1 MVDVF
6 TVLRSDHRHVEELLS
21 RLEESDKGA
30 ERDALVRELTEAL
43 TVHMQFEEQRLYP
56 MLAPLDGEG
65 AEEAGIEHG
74 LARDG
79 LAKLAEL
86 SAAPG
91 FGAAVEM
98 LTGGIDHHV
107 KEEESEVFPKLRAAY
122 DSDTL
127 VALAAELKQA
137 KSDAGLPPFDPRHVT
152 KGELLDLAR
161 DAGID
166 GRSTMTKTELRRAL
180 ERAGAA
186 S

>member
-107 KEEESEVFPKLRAAY
+107 KEEETEVFPKLRARRTTATP
-122 DSDTL
+122 S
-127 VALAAELKQA
+127 
-137 KSDAGLPPFDPRHVT
+137 SPSPPSSSRPSPMPASR
-152 KGELLDLAR
+152 
-161 DAGID
+161 
-166 GRSTMTKTELRRAL
+166 RSTRAT
-180 ERAGAA
+180 
-186 S
+186 